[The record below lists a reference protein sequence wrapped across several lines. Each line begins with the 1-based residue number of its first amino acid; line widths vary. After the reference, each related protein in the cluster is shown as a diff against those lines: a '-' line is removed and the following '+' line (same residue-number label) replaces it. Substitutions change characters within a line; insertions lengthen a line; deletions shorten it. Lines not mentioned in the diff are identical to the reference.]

1 MAETEQTQTEQ
12 TQAEQTQAE
21 QTREGQTESQ
31 QQTEAQNAEFAE
43 AQDTGPAPGEENL
56 DLLLDIS
63 MPVAVN
69 LGKTDVP
76 FRRLLQLGP
85 GSVLQLDKTIG
96 QPAELYVQDINF
108 ATGDIVVVDG
118 CFAVRIKEILGAE
131 QGAPEQVDEDT
142 EQK

>member
-1 MAETEQTQTEQ
+1 MAKTEEQTQQEQ
-12 TQAEQTQAE
+12 TQVN
-21 QTREGQTESQ
+21 

-43 AQDTGPAPGEENL
+43 AQDTGGSTGEENL
-56 DLLLDIS
+56 DILLDIN

-69 LGKTDVP
+69 LGKTEVP

-108 ATGDIVVVDG
+108 ATGDVVVLDG
-118 CFAVRIKEILGAE
+118 CFAVRIKEILGSE
-131 QGAPEQVDEDT
+131 QTEEQ
-142 EQK
+142 QQ

>member
-1 MAETEQTQTEQ
+1 MAETEQAETEQ
-12 TQAEQTQAE
+12 TK
-21 QTREGQTESQ
+21 EGQTEGQ

-43 AQDTGPAPGEENL
+43 AQDTGGALGEENL

-85 GSVLQLDKTIG
+85 GSVLQLDKTVG
-96 QPAELYVQDINF
+96 EPAELYVQDINF

-118 CFAVRIKEILGAE
+118 CFAVRIKEILGTE
-131 QGAPEQVDEDT
+131 QPDQIAPEQVAEAA
-142 EQK
+142 EKQ

>member
-1 MAETEQTQTEQ
+1 MAETEQTETEQ
-12 TQAEQTQAE
+12 TETEQTK
-21 QTREGQTESQ
+21 EGQTESQ

-96 QPAELYVQDINF
+96 EPAELYVQDISF

-118 CFAVRIKEILGAE
+118 CFAVRIKEILGAD
-131 QGAPEQVDEDT
+131 QPEQVDEDT
-142 EQK
+142 EQQ

>member
-12 TQAEQTQAE
+12 TE
-21 QTREGQTESQ
+21 EGQTESQ

-96 QPAELYVQDINF
+96 QPAELYVQDISF

-118 CFAVRIKEILGAE
+118 CFAVRIKEILGTE
-131 QGAPEQVDEDT
+131 QPEEVAEDT
-142 EQK
+142 EKQ

>member
-1 MAETEQTQTEQ
+1 MAETEQAETEQTQTEQ
-12 TQAEQTQAE
+12 TQTEQTK
-21 QTREGQTESQ
+21 EGQTESQ

-85 GSVLQLDKTIG
+85 GSVLQLDKTVG
-96 QPAELYVQDINF
+96 EPAELYVQDISF

-131 QGAPEQVDEDT
+131 PEQVDEDT
-142 EQK
+142 EQQ